1 MRVGTRSW
9 YSFNKFPMGLIFSEN
24 FSLTPANSFNKFLK
38 RPEFSFF
45 CFAQPLFL
53 ADISVTVTLRQ
64 KLKKADPNYF
74 SIWVIATKNCTNIV
88 KNAHFEF
95 GEDPPRHKIEKNW
108 GPKTSTFH
116 VD

>member
-1 MRVGTRSW
+1 MLKVEEKPQLFFNIGSNWVGPLRSQKCA
-9 YSFNKFPMGLIFSEN
+9 FLEIFGV
-24 FSLTPANSFNKFLK
+24 
-38 RPEFSFF
+38 
-45 CFAQPLFL
+45 L
-53 ADISVTVTLRQ
+53 ADISATVTPRQ

-74 SIWVIATKNCTNIV
+74 SIWGTATKNCMNIV
-88 KNAHFEF
+88 KNEHFEF